1 MSGPESLAEL
11 RDAVDAVDD
20 ELFVRLRRRFDLVGR
35 IRAVKL
41 ESGLPLED
49 FDREEEI
56 LCRAIGY
63 GPDVEFAIAAVIET
77 GKARWEP

>member
-1 MSGPESLAEL
+1 MSGPEGLAEL
-11 RDAVDAVDD
+11 RSAVDAVDE

-35 IRAVKL
+35 IRAAKL

-49 FDREEEI
+49 PDREEAI
-56 LCRAIGY
+56 LGRAIEH